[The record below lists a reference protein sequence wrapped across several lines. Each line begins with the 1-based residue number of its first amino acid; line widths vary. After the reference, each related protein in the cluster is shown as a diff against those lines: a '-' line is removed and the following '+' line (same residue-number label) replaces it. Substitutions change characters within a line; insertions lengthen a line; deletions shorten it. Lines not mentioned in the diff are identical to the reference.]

1 MTDISTAQEC
11 ARLLAATGLAG
22 AIGLERELNAQAAGF
37 RTHLLVGLGA
47 AVFTVVGADVAGT
60 DPTRVAAQ
68 VVTGVG
74 FLGAGAILHDG
85 VSVRGLTTAASL
97 WVTAAVGVACGL
109 GALTVAAVTTGI
121 ALAALV
127 GLKVLE
133 RDAFP
138 RRRGHVVQ
146 LRLSASADVRA
157 VTDGAQDVIG
167 AAVEVQRVAATD
179 GDGILLVLRSPLRRG
194 SAVLDLAIGL
204 RALDGV
210 VGVELGT

>member
-1 MTDISTAQEC
+1 M
-11 ARLLAATGLAG
+11 
-22 AIGLERELNAQAAGF
+22 
-37 RTHLLVGLGA
+37 
-47 AVFTVVGADVAGT
+47 
-60 DPTRVAAQ
+60 
-68 VVTGVG
+68 
-74 FLGAGAILHDG
+74 
-85 VSVRGLTTAASL
+85 
-97 WVTAAVGVACGL
+97 ACGL
-109 GALTVAAVTTGI
+109 GALTVAVVTTGI

>member
-1 MTDISTAQEC
+1 MPDHRSQP
-11 ARLLAATGLAG
+11 
-22 AIGLERELNAQAAGF
+22 
-37 RTHLLVGLGA
+37 LGH
-47 AVFTVVGADVAGT
+47 
-60 DPTRVAAQ
+60 R
-68 VVTGVG
+68 
-74 FLGAGAILHDG
+74 
-85 VSVRGLTTAASL
+85 RCR
-97 WVTAAVGVACGL
+97 VACGL
-109 GALTVAAVTTGI
+109 GALTVAVVTTGI

-133 RDAFP
+133 HDAFP

-167 AAVEVQRVAATD
+167 AAVDVQRVAATD